1 MLTGPIPATARA
13 LERSRLIS
21 TTSTCRGVRSV
32 MNGVIAERYDVIIV
46 GAGVAGLSASLAA
59 IERIVERGADDA
71 RIAVLERASRVNRGG
86 NTRYSTATF
95 RMKDVHTIND
105 DFIDRLRTKTD
116 ASEEYIQ
123 VLAQQS
129 SEAVLWAEGY
139 GLEFAPGPRVF
150 LTSSDTRIQPEG
162 AGAAIVQHFFSRV
175 EDASRGRF
183 FGPNND
189 RALAVEILYET
200 TAVRLLLDEEGAVA
214 GIRARNRAGMLSNL
228 HAPAVILAS
237 GGFEGNSEMMARY
250 VGFDL
255 PTVSRGGAHNRGEGI
270 RMALDVGAKPTGRW
284 NQFHPLPADPR
295 TAGAASGLMTFAAV
309 METVPYSL
317 MVNNSG
323 DRFMDEGATSM
334 DYLYD
339 LVGRAVQRQPS
350 QTGYAVF
357 DSKTMTLPHYR
368 KAVLRDKV
376 FEPHQADTVEGLAT
390 LIGVDGEALAATV
403 ARYNAA
409 VPQDDSRFD
418 ALSLDGLSTDGLT
431 PPKSNW
437 ARSLDTPPFYCYP
450 VTCAN
455 VFTMG
460 GIGTDHTAR
469 VIDVDG
475 VPIPGLYAAGEMT
488 GIYRD
493 KYVGATSVLR
503 GLVFGRLAGYN
514 AVEDS
519 FNQARP

>member
-1 MLTGPIPATARA
+1 MT
-13 LERSRLIS
+13 
-21 TTSTCRGVRSV
+21 
-32 MNGVIAERYDVIIV
+32 ERYDVIIV
-46 GAGVAGLSASLAA
+46 GAGVAGLSASLAS
-59 IERIVERGADDA
+59 IERIVERGTDDA
-71 RIAVLERASRVNRGG
+71 RIAVLERASRASRGG

-105 DFIDRLRTKTD
+105 DFIDRLHTPRRTPRRSTSRCSPNRRRKQSCGRKATD
-116 ASEEYIQ
+116 
-123 VLAQQS
+123 S
-129 SEAVLWAEGY
+129 SSLQGH
-139 GLEFAPGPRVF
+139 G
-150 LTSSDTRIQPEG
+150 SSHVERHPDPTRRR
-162 AGAAIVQHFFSRV
+162 GAAIVQQFFSRV

-189 RALAVEILYET
+189 LALGVEVLYET

-214 GIRARNRAGMLSNL
+214 GVMARNRAGRLSRL
-228 HAPAVILAS
+228 DAPAVVLAS

-250 VGFDL
+250 IGFDL

-270 RMALDVGAKPTGRW
+270 QMALDVGARPTGQW

-339 LVGRAVQRQPS
+339 LVGRAVQRQAS
-350 QTGYAVF
+350 QTAYAVF

-376 FEPHQADTVEGLAT
+376 DEPHQADTVEGLAT
-390 LIGVDGEALAATV
+390 LIGVDGEALTATV
-403 ARYNAA
+403 ASYNAA
-409 VPQDDSRFD
+409 VPQDDSQFD
-418 ALSLDGLSTDGLT
+418 AMRLDRLSTDGLT

-450 VTCAN
+450 VTCSN

-460 GIGTDHTAR
+460 GIGTDHAAR
-469 VIDVDG
+469 VIDSDG
-475 VPIPGLYAAGEMT
+475 IPIPGLYAAGEMT
-488 GIYRD
+488 GIYRE

-514 AVEDS
+514 AVDGA

>member
-1 MLTGPIPATARA
+1 
-13 LERSRLIS
+13 
-21 TTSTCRGVRSV
+21 
-32 MNGVIAERYDVIIV
+32 VIIV
-46 GAGVAGLSASLAA
+46 GAGVAGLSASLAS

-71 RIAVLERASRVNRGG
+71 RIAVLERASRLDRGG

-105 DFIDRLRTKTD
+105 DFIDRLRAKTD

-123 VLAQQS
+123 VLARQA
-129 SEAVLWAEGY
+129 SEAVLWAQGQ

-162 AGAAIVQHFFSRV
+162 AGAAIVRHFFSRV

-183 FGPNND
+183 FGPDND
-189 RALAVEILYET
+189 RALAVEVLYET
-200 TAVRLLLDEEGAVA
+200 TAVRLVLDEEGAVA
-214 GIRARNRAGMLSNL
+214 GIEARDRAGMLSRL
-228 HAPAVILAS
+228 DAPAVVLAS
-237 GGFEGNSEMMARY
+237 GGFEGDSEMMARY
-250 VGFDL
+250 IGFDL

-270 RMALDVGAKPTGRW
+270 QMALDVGARPTGQW

-317 MVNNSG
+317 MVNKSG

-339 LVGRAVQRQPS
+339 LVGRSVQRQPS

-357 DSKTMTLPHYR
+357 DSKAMTLPHYR

-376 FEPHQADTVEGLAT
+376 FEPYQADTVKGLAT
-390 LIGVDGEALAATV
+390 LIGVDGEALTATV
-403 ARYNAA
+403 ASYNAA
-409 VPQDDSRFD
+409 VPQDDAQFD
-418 ALSLDGLSTDGLT
+418 AMRLDGLSTDGLT

-450 VTCAN
+450 VTCSN

-475 VPIPGLYAAGEMT
+475 IPIPGLYAAGEMT

-514 AVEDS
+514 AVDQS

>member
-1 MLTGPIPATARA
+1 M
-13 LERSRLIS
+13 
-21 TTSTCRGVRSV
+21 
-32 MNGVIAERYDVIIV
+32 IIV
-46 GAGVAGLSASLAA
+46 GAGVAGLSASLAS
-59 IERIVERGADDA
+59 IERILERGTDDA
-71 RIAVLERASRVNRGG
+71 RIAVLERASRADRGG

-116 ASEEYIQ
+116 APEEYIQ
-123 VLAQQS
+123 VLARQAP
-129 SEAVLWAEGY
+129 EAVLWAEGY
-139 GLEFAPGPRVF
+139 GLEFDPGPRVF

-175 EDASRGRF
+175 EDASRGLF
-183 FGPNND
+183 FGPNNE
-189 RALAVEILYET
+189 RALAVEVLYET
-200 TAVRLLLDEEGAVA
+200 AAVHLLLDGEGAVA
-214 GIRARNRAGMLSNL
+214 GIGARDPAGKLSHL

-237 GGFEGNSEMMARY
+237 GGFQGSPEMMARHI
-250 VGFDL
+250 GFDL

-270 RMALDVGAKPTGRW
+270 RMALDAGARSTGQWDR
-284 NQFHPLPADPR
+284 FHPLPADPR
-295 TAGAASGLMTFAAV
+295 TAGATSGLMTFAAV

-339 LVGRAVQRQPS
+339 LVGRAVQREAG
-350 QTGYAVF
+350 QTAYAVF
-357 DSKTMTLPHYR
+357 DSKTMALPHYR

-376 FEPHQADTVEGLAT
+376 HEPHQAETVEGLAR
-390 LIGVDGEALAATV
+390 LIGVEGEALAATV
-403 ARYNAA
+403 ASYNAA
-409 VPQDDSRFD
+409 VPQDDSQFD
-418 ALSLDGLSTDGLT
+418 AMRLDGLSTDGLT

-469 VIDVDG
+469 VIDGDG
-475 VPIPGLYAAGEMT
+475 IPIPGLYAAGEMT
-488 GIYRD
+488 GIYSD

-519 FNQARP
+519 FDQGGP

>member
-1 MLTGPIPATARA
+1 M
-13 LERSRLIS
+13 
-21 TTSTCRGVRSV
+21 
-32 MNGVIAERYDVIIV
+32 
-46 GAGVAGLSASLAA
+46 
-59 IERIVERGADDA
+59 ERGTDDA
-71 RIAVLERASRVNRGG
+71 RIAVLERASRVDRGG
-86 NTRYSTATF
+86 NTRFSTATF

-105 DFIDRLRTKTD
+105 DFIDRLRIKTD

-123 VLAQQS
+123 VLAQQAP
-129 SEAVLWAEGY
+129 EAVQWAEGY

-150 LTSSDTRIQPEG
+150 LTSSDARIQPEG
-162 AGAAIVQHFFSRV
+162 AGAAIVEQFFSRV
-175 EDASRGRF
+175 EEASRGRF

-189 RALAVEILYET
+189 RALAVEVLYET
-200 TAVRLLLDEEGAVA
+200 TATSLVLDEEGAVA
-214 GIRARNRAGMLSNL
+214 GLRVRNRAGTLSRL
-228 HAPAVILAS
+228 DAPAVVLAS

-250 VGFDL
+250 VGFGL

-270 RMALDVGAKPTGRW
+270 QMALDVGAKPTGQW
-284 NQFHPLPADPR
+284 SQFHPLPADPR

-339 LVGRAVQRQPS
+339 LVGRAVQRQPD

-357 DSKTMTLPHYR
+357 DSKTMSLPHYR

-376 FEPHQADTVEGLAT
+376 YEPHQADTVEGLAT

-403 ARYNAA
+403 ASYNAA
-409 VPQDDSRFD
+409 VPEDASQFD
-418 ALSLDGLSTDGLT
+418 AMRLDGLSTDGLT

-460 GIGTDHTAR
+460 GIGTDHAAR
-469 VIDVDG
+469 VVDVDG
-475 VPIPGLYAAGEMT
+475 IPIPGLYAAGEMT
-488 GIYRD
+488 GIYHD

-514 AVEDS
+514 AVDDT
-519 FNQARP
+519 FNPGRS

>member
-1 MLTGPIPATARA
+1 M
-13 LERSRLIS
+13 
-21 TTSTCRGVRSV
+21 
-32 MNGVIAERYDVIIV
+32 IIV
-46 GAGVAGLSASLAA
+46 GAGVAGLSASLAS
-59 IERIVERGADDA
+59 IERIVERGTDDA
-71 RIAVLERASRVNRGG
+71 RIAVLERASRVDRGG

-95 RMKDVHTIND
+95 RMRDVHTIND

-116 ASEEYIQ
+116 ASEDYIQ
-123 VLAQQS
+123 VLARQAP
-129 SEAVLWAEGY
+129 EAVLWAEAH

-150 LTSSDTRIQPEG
+150 LTSNDARIQPEG
-162 AGAAIVQHFFSRV
+162 AGAAIVRHFYSRV

-183 FGPNND
+183 YGPNNA
-189 RALAVEILYET
+189 RALAVEVLYET
-200 TAVRLLLDEEGAVA
+200 TAVRLLVDGQGAVA
-214 GIRARNRAGMLSNL
+214 GVGARDRAGKLS
-228 HAPAVILAS
+228 HFRAPAVILAS
-237 GGFEGNSEMMARY
+237 GGFEGNPEMMTRY

-270 RMALDVGAKPTGRW
+270 QMALDAGARPTGQW
-284 NQFHPLPADPR
+284 SQFHPLPADPR
-295 TAGAASGLMTFAAV
+295 TAGAKSGLMTFAAV
-309 METVPYSL
+309 METVPYGL
-317 MVNNSG
+317 MVNDSG

-339 LVGRAVQRQPS
+339 LVGRAVQQQAG

-357 DSKTMTLPHYR
+357 DSKTMDLPHYR

-376 FEPHQADTVEGLAT
+376 HEPYQADTVEGLAT
-390 LIGVDGEALAATV
+390 LIGVDDEALAATV
-403 ARYNAA
+403 ASYNAA
-409 VPQDDSRFD
+409 VPQDDSQFD
-418 ALSLDGLSTDGLT
+418 AMRLDGLSTVGLN

-450 VTCAN
+450 VTCSN

-469 VIDVDG
+469 VIDADG

-514 AVEDS
+514 AVDHS
-519 FNQARP
+519 FSQAGP

>member
-1 MLTGPIPATARA
+1 MI
-13 LERSRLIS
+13 
-21 TTSTCRGVRSV
+21 V
-32 MNGVIAERYDVIIV
+32 V

-59 IERIVERGADDA
+59 IERIVERGTDDA
-71 RIAVLERASRVNRGG
+71 RIAVLERAARADRGG

-95 RMKDVHTIND
+95 RMKDTHTIKD

-116 ASEEYIQ
+116 ASEEYIE
-123 VLAQQS
+123 VLAQQAP
-129 SEAVLWAEGY
+129 EAVLWAEGH

-150 LTSSDTRIQPEG
+150 LTSSDSRIQPEG
-162 AGAAIVQHFFSRV
+162 AGAAIVRRFFARV
-175 EDASRGRF
+175 EAASRGRF
-183 FGPNND
+183 FGPRND
-189 RALAVEILYET
+189 RALAVEVLYET
-200 TAVRLLLDEEGAVA
+200 TAVRLLAGGDGAVA
-214 GIRARNRAGMLSNL
+214 GIEARNSAGKLSQL

-237 GGFEGNSEMMARY
+237 GGFQGSSEMMARH

-270 RMALDVGAKPTGRW
+270 RMALDYGGRPTGQWSR
-284 NQFHPLPADPR
+284 FHPLPADPR
-295 TAGAASGLMTFAAV
+295 TAGATSGLMTFAAV

-323 DRFMDEGATSM
+323 RRFMDEGATSM

-339 LVGRAVQRQPS
+339 LVGRAVQQQPG

-357 DSKTMTLPHYR
+357 DSKTMQLPHYR

-376 FEPHQADTVEGLAT
+376 HEPHQAGTVEGLAA
-390 LIGVDGEALAATV
+390 LIGVDGGALAATV
-403 ARYNAA
+403 AAYNAA
-409 VPQDDSRFD
+409 VPRDDSHFD
-418 ALSLDGLSTDGLT
+418 PMRLDGLSTDGLT

-437 ARSLDTPPFYCYP
+437 ARSLETPPFYCYP

-460 GIGTDHTAR
+460 GIGTDQTAR
-469 VIDVDG
+469 VIDADG
-475 VPIPGLYAAGEMT
+475 TPIPGLYAAGEMT

-514 AVEDS
+514 AVDDS
-519 FNQARP
+519 FGQAGS